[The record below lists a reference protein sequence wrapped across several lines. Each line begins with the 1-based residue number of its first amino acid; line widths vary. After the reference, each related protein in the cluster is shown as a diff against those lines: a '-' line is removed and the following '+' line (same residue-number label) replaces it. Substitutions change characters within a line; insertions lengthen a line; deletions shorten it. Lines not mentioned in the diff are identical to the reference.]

1 MRVALVRHRPDDT
14 DTDRDSVPALLARP
28 LEDLADDL
36 AALGHEVLVVEAR
49 RPLARGGQKGGPS
62 LEALDRMA
70 QARTTPGP
78 SRPGAIVCSTRR
90 GLAAALDPAS
100 VDVALAVGRRA
111 AETLD
116 RVSSDLRVP
125 WLWCPEA
132 TDLRSEPG
140 CVGPW
145 LPRHADGFVVGSLP
159 EVELLA
165 RAGVDGGRCEVV
177 PWQLSM
183 PAHGSP
189 ALGEVTECATSVLT
203 TAGAGGAGVADLI
216 RAVAVL
222 PEMKLCVAVDAA
234 TAAGGHTVERWARLA
249 AGLRAGDRIRFVRI
263 TTGEGLRVM
272 VRSSDLV
279 VSVPHGRPETSLL
292 ATAMWAG
299 TPLVASDVAGV
310 RELVESGTTGLVLPP
325 GQPRRLA
332 RALRVVGRDTPAR
345 STWSWSAH
353 RRAVERFDR
362 HGTAVTMSRALA
374 ASVASRTDEP
384 GWGPTSDRLDD
395 FAAG

>member
-1 MRVALVRHRPDDT
+1 MRVALVRHRPD

-28 LEDLADDL
+28 LEELAEDL
-36 AALGHEVLVVEAR
+36 AALGHDVLVVEAR
-49 RPLARGGQKGGPS
+49 RPVGRRGQAGGPS
-62 LEALDRMA
+62 LEALDRMVQKCTA
-70 QARTTPGP
+70 PGS

-90 GLAAALDPAS
+90 GLLAALDPTV

-116 RVSSDLRVP
+116 RLSSDLLVP
-125 WLWCPEA
+125 WLWSPEPA
-132 TDLRSEPG
+132 DLRSEPG

-145 LPRHADGFVVGSLP
+145 LPRHANRFVVGSLP

-165 RAGVDGGRCEVV
+165 RAGVGGDRCEVV

-183 PAHGSP
+183 PARGSR
-189 ALGEVTECATSVLT
+189 ALGEVPECATSVLT
-203 TAGAGGAGVADLI
+203 TAGAGSAGVADLI

-222 PEMKLCVAVDAA
+222 PELRLCVAVDAA
-234 TAAGGHTVERWARLA
+234 TAAVGHTVDRWARLA
-249 AGLRAGDRIRFVRI
+249 GGLRAGDRIRFVRI
-263 TTGEGLRVM
+263 VSGEGLRVL
-272 VRSSDLV
+272 VRSADLL

-310 RELVESGTTGLVLPP
+310 RELVETGTTGLVLPP

-362 HGTAVTMSRALA
+362 EGTAVMMSLALA
-374 ASVASRTDEP
+374 AAVASRTSEA
-384 GWGPTSDRLDD
+384 GWARSSDRLDD
-395 FAAG
+395 VAAG